1 MAKIVFKN
9 ILRSFLYGL
18 LAVLV
23 TGIVLL
29 LLLLIL
35 KIIEL
40 VVGIPAGIFGAHVV
54 VENVSMFIKQV
65 IFVLTLVAGI
75 FVALFFGSVST
86 DKNAIRDNNGY
97 KKKTYPSANV
107 IKTVPCVPLIFA
119 VLLLPVFVLCIVAF
133 YWHSLEA
140 WIAGLFPNLSVDQ
153 LNGILFYGSG
163 MFGAFTGTLFFYYR
177 SMVSS
182 YKYFSRCEKCRLAF
196 CVKSDISSSEENA
209 GVQYK
214 TKTKR
219 EQVGTIKYGSA
230 QTNVYAD
237 VDKQYRRNVIRRHS
251 SHYCKCKICGEER
264 HGSSTSYGHGSWE

>member
-18 LAVLV
+18 LAVVV
-23 TGIVLL
+23 TGIILLLLL
-29 LLLLIL
+29 LLLLI
-35 KIIEL
+35 IRL
-40 VVGIPAGIFGAHVV
+40 VLSIPAGIFGADEL

-75 FVALFFGSVST
+75 FVALFFGAIFEK
-86 DKNAIRDNNGY
+86 KNAISDNNGY
-97 KKKTYPSANV
+97 KKKTYPPIKV
-107 IKTVPCVPLIFA
+107 IKIAPCVPLIFS

-133 YWHSLEA
+133 FVPSLEA
-140 WIAGLFPNLSVDQ
+140 WIAGLFPNLSVG
-153 LNGILFYGSG
+153 LFHEILLLGSG
-163 MFGAFTGTLFFYYR
+163 MLGTFMGTLFFYYR
-177 SMVSS
+177 SIVSS
-182 YKYFSRCEKCRLAF
+182 YKYYSCCKKCRLAF
-196 CVKSDISSSEENA
+196 CVKADISSSEENV

-214 TKTKR
+214 TKTER

-230 QTNVYAD
+230 ESNVYVN
-237 VDKQYRRNVIRRHS
+237 VDRQYRRNVIRRHS